1 MNLNNALRHTIPLP
15 AEPRSQGFMILS
27 LLPYC
32 DFALVSR
39 SVKLLVVS
47 VFRLGDGLRLVSARM
62 LYPATTTHRLAPVPD
77 SPWTEI
83 GSLLASSHVAGDIPL
98 LSALACEPSED
109 R

>member
-39 SVKLLVVS
+39 SVKLLVVG
-47 VFRLGDGLRLVSARM
+47 VFRLGDGLWLVSARV
-62 LYPATTTHRLAPVPD
+62 LHFATTTLCLGSVPD
-77 SPWTEI
+77 S
-83 GSLLASSHVAGDIPL
+83 S
-98 LSALACEPSED
+98 
-109 R
+109 